1 MHIEKKSSCPIINN
15 LKGAIETVKTIE
27 SYLNDPKQTIQDE
40 IAKISYGKNSLDE
53 VKLRNLEKG
62 LNSDLTYHV
71 ATSLGKKE
79 LADALSFRIEEIK
92 KHFKSKFTKI
102 RNNSKILNN
111 ALKALDEN
119 FNNGAIETRWAAI
132 NSSQLYRN
140 TFLQRLERD
149 FEPSLRGIQYRIDFN
164 IDTKKLLIILKVF
177 IDKLLEKQSVNKLLE
192 VNTAI
197 KNLLD
202 LTQDLEHMEVVV
214 PQDALDEQKVPAE
227 SRTFQIEVPILTKED
242 TGKLIREVALKIE
255 NLDDVSVDILAA
267 IDSLREPLEKYYQKS
282 TGDINVISDVLVN
295 GYTSIVEET
304 LPRIQTAIDNITLE
318 FIDTHT
324 TTEAFHNRITNYL
337 NVLIRIIDIENFM
350 STLAYEVTSDVAKD
364 FSDYL
369 ALYNLYTLILLY
381 GVTSNTKP
389 KVDRPEA

>member
-27 SYLNDPKQTIQDE
+27 SYLSDPKQTIQDE

-381 GVTSNTKP
+381 GVTSNGKP

>member
-71 ATSLGKKE
+71 ATSFGKKE

-202 LTQDLEHMEVVV
+202 LTQDLKHMEVVV

>member
-1 MHIEKKSSCPIINN
+1 MYIEKKSGCPIVNN
-15 LKGAIETVKTIE
+15 LKAAIETVKTIE

-53 VKLRNLEKG
+53 TKLRNLEKG

-71 ATSLGKKE
+71 AASLGKKE
-79 LADALSFRIEEIK
+79 LADALSFRVAEIK
-92 KHFKSKFTKI
+92 KHFKSKFAKI

-164 IDTKKLLIILKVF
+164 IDTKKLLVILKVY
-177 IDKLLEKQSVNKLLE
+177 IDSLLNKQSVNKLLE
-192 VNTAI
+192 VNTTI

-214 PQDALDEQKVPAE
+214 LQDALDESKVPAE
-227 SRTFQIEVPILTKED
+227 SREFQIDVPILTKED
-242 TGKLIREVALKIE
+242 TGKLIRDVALNIKD
-255 NLDDVSVDILAA
+255 LDNVSVDILSA
-267 IDSLREPLEKYYQKS
+267 IDSLKDPIEKYYQKA

-304 LPRIQTAIDNITLE
+304 LPRIETAIDNITSE

-324 TTEAFHNRITNYL
+324 TNEAFHNRITNYL

-350 STLAYEVTSDVAKD
+350 SFLAYEVTSDVAKD
-364 FSDYL
+364 FSNYM
-369 ALYNLYTLILLY
+369 ALYNLYVLILLY
-381 GVTSNTKP
+381 GVSSNTKP
-389 KVDRPEA
+389 KVEREEA